1 MGAAA
6 QASGGGLWSYRE
18 VEGYYDEARAADGR
32 LRPHWRDLVAAIEA
46 FGPDEAERRWQE
58 GRRLL
63 RENGVTYNV
72 YGDPRGMDRPWDLD
86 PIPLV
91 LTAAE
96 WLEIEAAI
104 VQRATLLNR
113 VIADV
118 YGAQERIAD
127 GSLPPELV
135 FGHPGFLR
143 PCHGIAVPGDQYLH
157 VYAAD
162 LARAPDGRWWV
173 IADRTQAPTG
183 AGYAHENR
191 MVLRRTFP
199 DVFRE
204 SRVRRHAVFFEAYR
218 AMLDALAPRKE
229 HPRVVLLTSGPYN
242 ETYFEHA
249 YLARHLG
256 ITLVEG
262 GDLAVRDERVFLKTL
277 TGLLPVD
284 VILRR
289 LDDVFC
295 DPLELY
301 HESTLGVPGLLQALR
316 AGQVAVANALGS
328 GVTESAAMMAF
339 LETLCPQML
348 GESLKMPSIATW
360 WCGQE
365 TPRKYVFANLERL
378 VIKPTFPALGGEP
391 IFAGSLDAAGR
402 AELVRRIEAAPD
414 QFVAQEQVSLSVAP
428 AWRNHGLAP
437 RHVTLRVHAVAANGK
452 YKVLPGGL
460 TRVSAA
466 ADSLVVSMQQGGG
479 SKDTWVLGDD
489 GRDQEIVRRVESR
502 RATIN
507 RGDVALSSRV
517 ADNLFWLGRYL
528 ERVDFQARLC
538 RSVFTAM
545 SDSPGSS
552 RTPLPPAACALPA
565 LGVTAFDWRLG
576 GGNFEHQVFSA
587 MFDPDRDGNLRA
599 TVSSLHRVAWL
610 TRERFSV
617 DAWRVLSRVQ
627 ADLVQI
633 DARAWLR
640 LPVAIE
646 RLDRTVLTISS
657 FAGMVLESMTRG
669 HGWYFLEI
677 GRRLE
682 RALKAIDLLRHALVP
697 ARENEAA
704 TMEAVLDIAAS
715 AMTYRSRYQATM
727 HPTLVLDLLLLDETN
742 PRAVAYQLRRVV
754 EHCEHLP
761 RRALGGFDA
770 AVAPGTRPLARVQL
784 ALVDEL
790 AERDASG
797 RRGSLAGLL
806 DQLSADLAGLSD
818 ALTRHF
824 LTHAVPLTAM

>member
-1 MGAAA
+1 MSAPAR
-6 QASGGGLWSYRE
+6 ASTGLWSYPA
-18 VEGYYDEARAADGR
+18 VEGYFDEARTPDGR
-32 LRPHWRDLVAAIEA
+32 LRPHWRDLVGAIEA
-46 FGPDEAERRWQE
+46 FGPAEAERRWQE
-58 GRRLL
+58 GRRLV

-91 LTAAE
+91 LTADE
-96 WLEIEAAI
+96 WSGIEAAVI
-104 VQRATLLNR
+104 QRATLLNQ
-113 VIADV
+113 ILADV
-118 YGAQERIAD
+118 YGPQQLMAD
-127 GSLPPELV
+127 GLLPPELV

-143 PCHGIAVPGDQYLH
+143 PCHGVDVPGGRFLH

-199 DVFRE
+199 KEFRD
-204 SRVRRHAVFFEAYR
+204 SRVRRHAAFFEAFR
-218 AMLDALAPRKE
+218 AMLAALSPRKD

-242 ETYFEHA
+242 ETYFEHS

-262 GDLAVRDERVFLKTL
+262 GDLVVRDERLFLKTL
-277 TGLLPVD
+277 TGLLQVD
-284 VILRR
+284 VVLRR

-295 DPLELY
+295 DPLELFQ
-301 HESTLGVPGLLQALR
+301 ESTLGVPGLLQAVR
-316 AGQVAVANALGS
+316 AGHVVVANALGS

-339 LETLCPQML
+339 LETLCPPLL
-348 GESLKMPSIATW
+348 GETLKMPSIATW
-360 WCGQE
+360 WCGQDA
-365 TPRKYVFANLERL
+365 PRKYVLGNLARL
-378 VIKPTFPALGGEP
+378 VVKPAFPMGGGEP
-391 IFAGSLDAAGR
+391 VFAGELDAGAR
-402 AELVRRIEAAPD
+402 AALVRRIEANPD
-414 QFVAQEQVSLSVAP
+414 RFVAQEQVSLSVAP
-428 AWRNHGLAP
+428 AWRDRGFAP
-437 RHVTLRVHAVAANGK
+437 RHVTLRVHAVATNGK

-489 GRDQEIVRRVESR
+489 GRDQHIVHRVESR
-502 RATIN
+502 RAGIN

-538 RSVFTAM
+538 RSVFTAI
-545 SDSPGSS
+545 SDGSTSPAS
-552 RTPLPPAACALPA
+552 PLPAAACALPA
-565 LGVTAFDWRLG
+565 LGVSAFDWRVG
-576 GGNFEHQVFSA
+576 SGTFEHQVFSA
-587 MFDPDRDGNLRA
+587 MFDPDRAGNLRD
-599 TVSSLHRVAWL
+599 TVASLHRVAWL

-627 ADLVQI
+627 ADLVNI
-633 DARAWLR
+633 DARGWLR
-640 LPVAIE
+640 LPMAIE

-669 HGWYFLEI
+669 HGWYFLET

-697 ARENEAA
+697 WREDETA
-704 TMEAVLDIAAS
+704 TLEAVLDIAAS
-715 AMTYRSRYQATM
+715 GMTYRSRYQAEM

-742 PRAVAYQLRRVV
+742 PRGVAYQLRRIV
-754 EHCEHLP
+754 EYCAQLP
-761 RRALGGFDA
+761 RRPGTGLDA
-770 AVAPGTRPLARVQL
+770 SFSPGTRPLARVQL
-784 ALVDEL
+784 ADVDEL
-790 AERDASG
+790 AAHAGNAPRAA
-797 RRGSLAGLL
+797 LATLL
-806 DQLSADLAGLSD
+806 DQLRGDLTGLSD
-818 ALTRHF
+818 TLTRHF